1 MHEEP
6 EDPVIAGRDAPVD
19 VAIASVRPI
28 DPPGNGDRQP
38 LGQTIAARVREA
50 ILDGHL
56 PPGTPI
62 RQEALAQHL
71 GTSRIPVREALRQ
84 LETEGMLTLVPH
96 SGARVARLD
105 LSEAIEVYRIREALE
120 PIAIAESAERLTDAQ
135 LEQLRDLAEL
145 IEASQTDPQKWIRH
159 DRTFH
164 LLSYAA
170 APFPRLLRMIHG
182 FWNTTQQ
189 YRRAHLS
196 TFTEQTFD
204 IIHMEHRMILE
215 ALERHDPVDAA
226 ERHRSHLRRTRLD
239 LTRFADQVFEEPA
252 RRSRPDTRS

>member
-1 MHEEP
+1 MH
-6 EDPVIAGRDAPVD
+6 DDAAAAHSVPD
-19 VAIASVRPI
+19 VAISAIQPI
-28 DPPGNGDRQP
+28 DSAGNGDRQP

-84 LETEGMLTLVPH
+84 LESEGMLTLVPH

-120 PIAIAESAERLTDAQ
+120 PIAIAESAERLTDTQ
-135 LEQLRDLAEL
+135 LEELRDLAER
-145 IEASQTDPQKWIRH
+145 IEASRSDPQEWIRH

-170 APFPRLLRMIHG
+170 APSPRLLRMIHG

-189 YRRAHLS
+189 YRRAHVS
-196 TFTEQTFD
+196 TFTDRTYE
-204 IIHMEHRMILE
+204 IIHMEHQMILE

-239 LTRFADQVFEEPA
+239 LTRFADKVFDEPA
-252 RRSRPDTRS
+252 RRGRRDRG